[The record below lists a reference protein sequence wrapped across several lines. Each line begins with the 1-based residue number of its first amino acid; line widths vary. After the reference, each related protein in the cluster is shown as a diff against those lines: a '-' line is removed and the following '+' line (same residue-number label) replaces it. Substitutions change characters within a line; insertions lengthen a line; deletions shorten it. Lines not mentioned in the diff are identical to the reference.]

1 MIAST
6 GLLLQTY
13 RTAAFRIRCMYSWN
27 TVRTACAILLLVPI
41 VHLVYLVSREA
52 LATLDASP
60 RVWEREVDAYASIDR
75 DTRQPLDPVLVVGG
89 RRVKLWRGLEDLLAP
104 RPVLMRGLGN
114 ATINDILYYYDRL
127 IGFYQPDTLVIMPGN
142 SEFHIRDAK
151 SATELVSIIR
161 TLVEA
166 DASASEHGTR
176 KIYVFT
182 PLKTPLFPG
191 DSAKIEKATLL
202 LEEWAQEDKRVAILD
217 GNALLTDDTGQAK
230 PDYYRSDGTNLN
242 EHGYLRLSLLLQTQ
256 IELDTKES
264 AVEEG

>member
-1 MIAST
+1 
-6 GLLLQTY
+6 
-13 RTAAFRIRCMYSWN
+13 MYSWN
-27 TVRTACAILLLVPI
+27 TVRTTCAILLLVPI

-75 DTRQPLDPVLVVGG
+75 DTRQPLNPVLVVGG

-104 RPVLMRGLGN
+104 KPVLMRGLGD

-127 IGFYQPDTLVIMPGN
+127 IGFYQPDILVILPGN

-151 SATELVSIIR
+151 SATELVSAIQA
-161 TLVEA
+161 LAEV
-166 DASASEHGTR
+166 DASVRGTR

-182 PLKTPLFPG
+182 PLKTPLYPG
-191 DSAKIEKATLL
+191 DGEKIEKASLL
-202 LEEWAQEDKRVAILD
+202 LKEWAQRDERVVILD
-217 GNALLTDDTGQAK
+217 ANALLTDGKGRAK

-242 EHGYLRLSLLLQTQ
+242 EHGYLRLSLLLQTR
-256 IELDTKES
+256 IELDTKEQQ
-264 AVEEG
+264 VEEG